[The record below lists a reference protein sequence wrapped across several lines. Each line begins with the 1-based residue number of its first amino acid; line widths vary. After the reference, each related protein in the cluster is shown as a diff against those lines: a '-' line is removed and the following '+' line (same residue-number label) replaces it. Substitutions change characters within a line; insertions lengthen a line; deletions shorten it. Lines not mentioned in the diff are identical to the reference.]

1 MGRDVADDAEIQS
14 DSLRQVNSPEP
25 FDTAPNFALK
35 KKPVLL
41 VGRMDTKQQQITRE
55 KLIVYFFYT
64 Q

>member
-1 MGRDVADDAEIQS
+1 MGREVADDAEIQS

-25 FDTAPNFALK
+25 FDTAPNFCPE